1 MTAAATSGQISIKL
15 DPGRCLAYG
24 TCVSIHP
31 EVFAL
36 PKGARV
42 AVVQRDVADAS
53 ELEDLE
59 EAVRSCPARAI
70 SIGTVD

>member
-1 MTAAATSGQISIKL
+1 VNTDEKTGQVRIQL
-15 DPGRCLAYG
+15 DTGRCLAYG

-42 AVVQRDVADAS
+42 AVLQREVADAS
-53 ELEDLE
+53 ELDDLE

-70 SIGTVD
+70 SIGMVA